1 MSYLYLCFCSK
12 LLYELYKAIQ
22 QEVDEDVDEAQ
33 DLAKTSS
40 ILKLLIQKACQTCN
54 IPGVIVSPRLMQAFK
69 TKIWRL
75 NETMA
80 KVKTQGGNGVR
91 NLLNKWTT
99 GRYSTWSFKI
109 YYS

>member
-33 DLAKTSS
+33 GLAKTSS

-54 IPGVIVSPRLMQAFK
+54 IPGVIVSPRLMQN
-69 TKIWRL
+69 KIWRL
-75 NETMA
+75 NETMVEA
-80 KVKTQGGNGVR
+80 KTKGDNGVR
-91 NLLNKWTT
+91 N
-99 GRYSTWSFKI
+99 F
-109 YYS
+109 

>member
-54 IPGVIVSPRLMQAFK
+54 IPGVIVSPRLMQN
-69 TKIWRL
+69 KIWRL
-75 NETMA
+75 NETMVEA
-80 KVKTQGGNGVR
+80 KTKGDNGVR
-91 NLLNKWTT
+91 N
-99 GRYSTWSFKI
+99 F
-109 YYS
+109 